1 MGGPATELGVAAETA
16 PPTERSVAA
25 AAPRDQLHRG
35 TATVILL
42 VLVGAGAAMRVQGL
56 TTLGF
61 YRDDAWA
68 ALSSRVGIGTAW
80 HMWLAAPGFYFLER
94 SFMDLHPQST
104 WWAQLPEL
112 AAGIASIPAMY
123 FLARHFGFRRV
134 VGLALACAVSVS
146 PVCVVYSTRV
156 KEYSTVFLVSVAVLW
171 TAETARRQ
179 PDRSRLAVLSALS
192 VAAFLVSA
200 SLGPVIAG
208 VWIASGIR
216 VLRNDGPRRDVTISA
231 GVTAALCGVVA
242 ATFYRDVSPA
252 LTRFWDGSYITL
264 GSDFFTTAR
273 ASLSSLYAN
282 LLHFTG
288 VAPAGQL
295 VVLVVVL
302 ALSIVGATRNAAM
315 LGPACAAL
323 VALCLSV
330 AQKAPL
336 GTGRTD
342 EYLYP
347 VLLLLLASGAVRL
360 WAAARSR
367 LHPAHLRA
375 VGTVVAVASLVL
387 AGAVVGDSI
396 ATATPY
402 PGVDVQALATAL
414 RHDAAPSD
422 HIVVGEL
429 TRYPWA
435 YYEDHP
441 LGLRFGPDWAT
452 YFTVTS
458 TNPTVFIVP
467 SEYYEGDA
475 HPARWAAAFGN
486 DHRLWFVLTP
496 PLSLNPTY
504 AALVGD
510 GWHPVRTLHAAGCA
524 AILLER

>member
-1 MGGPATELGVAAETA
+1 M
-16 PPTERSVAA
+16 
-25 AAPRDQLHRG
+25 
-35 TATVILL
+35 
-42 VLVGAGAAMRVQGL
+42 
-56 TTLGF
+56 
-61 YRDDAWA
+61 
-68 ALSSRVGIGTAW
+68 
-80 HMWLAAPGFYFLER
+80 
-94 SFMDLHPQST
+94 
-104 WWAQLPEL
+104 
-112 AAGIASIPAMY
+112 
-123 FLARHFGFRRV
+123 
-134 VGLALACAVSVS
+134 
-146 PVCVVYSTRV
+146 
-156 KEYSTVFLVSVAVLW
+156 
-171 TAETARRQ
+171 
-179 PDRSRLAVLSALS
+179 
-192 VAAFLVSA
+192 
-200 SLGPVIAG
+200 IAG
-208 VWIASGIR
+208 VWIAAGIR
-216 VLRNDGPRRDVTISA
+216 VLRNDGHRRDVIISA

-242 ATFYRDVSPA
+242 AVFYRDVSPA

-323 VALCLSV
+323 VALGLSV

-367 LHPAHLRA
+367 LHPAHLRV

-441 LGLRFGPDWAT
+441 LRLRFGPDWAT

-504 AALVGD
+504 AALV
-510 GWHPVRTLHAAGCA
+510 A
-524 AILLER
+524 